1 MSRGARRTGGSR
13 RRLSRASPV
22 RSPMLRP
29 VKTTIL
35 IVGEGQQTEPNYF
48 RKLKLEDNVTAK
60 FSLTVK
66 KGHGRSPEGV
76 IEEAL
81 KYKRQAEN
89 RVEYYDEVW
98 CVLDVEGP
106 DKRES
111 LENAM
116 VVAQQ
121 NDITLCLSNPCFEVW
136 LLAHF
141 LRQSR
146 AYNDCDSVIVQLNSH
161 WQGLCGQNYRKNDEQ
176 IYSRVS
182 SLTITAIEN
191 AKLVREIDHRDII
204 NTADANSS
212 TEVYKLVSYLIGS
225 VDSES

>member
-1 MSRGARRTGGSR
+1 
-13 RRLSRASPV
+13 
-22 RSPMLRP
+22 MLRP

-48 RKLKLEDNVTAK
+48 RELKLEDNVTAK
-60 FSLTVK
+60 FSLTIK

-81 KYKRQAEN
+81 KYKQQAEN
-89 RVEYYDEVW
+89 RSEYYDEVW

-111 LENAM
+111 LEKAM
-116 VVAQQ
+116 AVAQQ

-141 LRQSR
+141 VRQSR

-161 WQGLCGQNYRKNDEQ
+161 WQKLCGQNYRKSDEH

-182 SLTITAIEN
+182 SLTITAIKN
-191 AKLVREIDHRDII
+191 AKLVREIDHCDII

-212 TEVYKLVSYLIGS
+212 TEVYKLVIYLIS
-225 VDSES
+225 SES

>member
-48 RKLKLEDNVTAK
+48 RELKLEDNVTAK
-60 FSLTVK
+60 FSLTIK

-81 KYKRQAEN
+81 KYKQQAEN
-89 RVEYYDEVW
+89 RSEYYDEVW

-111 LENAM
+111 LEKAM
-116 VVAQQ
+116 AVAQQ

-141 LRQSR
+141 VRQSR

-161 WQGLCGQNYRKNDEQ
+161 WQKLCGQNYRKSDEH

-182 SLTITAIEN
+182 SLTITAIKN
-191 AKLVREIDHRDII
+191 AKLVREIDHCDII

-212 TEVYKLVSYLIGS
+212 TEVYKLVIYLIS
-225 VDSES
+225 SES

>member
-13 RRLSRASPV
+13 RRLYRTSPV

-29 VKTTIL
+29 VKITIL
-35 IVGEGQQTEPNYF
+35 IVGEGQKTEPNYF
-48 RKLKLEDNVTAK
+48 RELKLEDDVTAR
-60 FSLTVK
+60 FSVTVK
-66 KGHGRSPEGV
+66 KGHGRSPEQV

-81 KYKRQAEN
+81 RNKQRAEN
-89 RVEYYDEVW
+89 RGEYYDEVW

-111 LENAM
+111 LERAM
-116 VVAQQ
+116 AVARQ

-141 LRQSR
+141 VRQSR
-146 AYNDCDSVIVQLNSH
+146 AYNDCDSIIVQLNNH
-161 WQGLCGQNYRKNDEQ
+161 WQSLCGQNYRKNDEH

-182 SLTITAIEN
+182 SLTQTAIEN
-191 AKLVREIDHRDII
+191 AKQVREIDHRDNI